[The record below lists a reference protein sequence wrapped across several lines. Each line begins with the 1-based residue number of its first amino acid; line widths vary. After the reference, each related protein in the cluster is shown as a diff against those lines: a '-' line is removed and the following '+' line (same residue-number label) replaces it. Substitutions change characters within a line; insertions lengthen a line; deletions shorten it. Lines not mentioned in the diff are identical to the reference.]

1 MKELSKHP
9 TNRVKSVLLLYL
21 LFFVSMYGYSETVD
35 TLSVISNDSLQTE
48 QNTIIQPSLQT
59 KMDNFRQRRWF
70 QATYLGVP
78 MIAMGLLEK
87 HFDDKFRV
95 LRNDFM
101 PKFDYKLDNYTQ
113 IAPAAV
119 MLGLK
124 AAGVPSRSSWG
135 RMIMSDAITIT
146 LMTGVVQGLKYT
158 TNVTRPDGSNKQSFP
173 SGHTATAFMTAT
185 MLSKEYGHISP
196 WVSVGA
202 YTIATATGLMRMA
215 NNKHWLSDVMVG
227 AGFGILSTEFGY
239 WITDAF
245 MKGRGLNFQK
255 LQEEEQLGH
264 SNPSFFN
271 LYMGFNVPLS
281 KFDINNNTTF
291 QTSVGTVLGVEGA
304 YFFNQYIG
312 IGGRSTFSNIQLIIN
327 DTEAQDNTF
336 NFDNFSIGPYFSLPL
351 TLRWTLDTKLL
362 ATFTYYYNTIIN
374 NINIPKNTG
383 WGIGTGLGI
392 NYHIRKHFAFGLFA
406 DHNIQ
411 PPYSIKSK
419 EYIHTLTIGTKAAMR
434 F

>member
-1 MKELSKHP
+1 
-9 TNRVKSVLLLYL
+9 
-21 LFFVSMYGYSETVD
+21 
-35 TLSVISNDSLQTE
+35 
-48 QNTIIQPSLQT
+48 
-59 KMDNFRQRRWF
+59 
-70 QATYLGVP
+70 
-78 MIAMGLLEK
+78 
-87 HFDDKFRV
+87 
-95 LRNDFM
+95 M

-255 LQEEEQLGH
+255 LQEEEQLGR

>member
-21 LFFVSMYGYSETVD
+21 LFFVSMCGYSETAD

-113 IAPAAV
+113 IAPAAI

-239 WITDAF
+239 NI
-245 MKGRGLNFQK
+245 
-255 LQEEEQLGH
+255 
-264 SNPSFFN
+264 
-271 LYMGFNVPLS
+271 PLS
-281 KFDINNNTTF
+281 KFDINNNTTI

-327 DTEAQDNTF
+327 DTETQDNTF

-411 PPYSIKSK
+411 PPYSIKNK